1 MDTHNLAADD
11 ARRVSQHEQ
20 IKGKL
25 GDEVHERIAQKA
37 STSSPAEQAEVESV
51 AAGLK
56 HRATAEVAETETELG
71 RARRMTRV
79 SQVVDY
85 VFYVIYGLIG
95 LEFALALFGARQASV
110 FKRFLDAVTLPV
122 LGPFRGLMPDPGV
135 GSMRLMLSYVV
146 ALVAYLLLHLAV
158 NGFLRLFAQRKSVI

>member
-1 MDTHNLAADD
+1 MDTHKLADEE
-11 ARRVSQHEQ
+11 ARRITQHER

-25 GDEVHERIAQKA
+25 GQDVHERIAQEA
-37 STSSPAEQAEVESV
+37 ATSSPAEQAEVESV

-85 VFYVIYGLIG
+85 AFFVVYGLIG
-95 LEFALALFGARQASV
+95 LEIVLELFGARQASV
-110 FKRFLDAVTLPV
+110 FKRFLDTVTFPV
-122 LGPFRGLMPDPGV
+122 LGPFRGLMHDPGV
-135 GSMRLMLSYVV
+135 GSMQLMLSYVV
-146 ALVAYLLLHLAV
+146 ALVTYVLLHWAL
-158 NGFLRLFAQRKSVI
+158 NGFLRLFAQRKSSI